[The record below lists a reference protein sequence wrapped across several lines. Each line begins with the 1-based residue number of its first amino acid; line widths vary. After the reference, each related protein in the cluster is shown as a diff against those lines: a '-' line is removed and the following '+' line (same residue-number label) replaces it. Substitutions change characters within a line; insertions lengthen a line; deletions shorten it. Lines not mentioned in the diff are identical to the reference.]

1 MYKIYDKYHEKW
13 HDNYF
18 YKEKK
23 ICENLVENLIKLA
36 KKNNISYDYDIIDL
50 SE

>member
-13 HDNYF
+13 YNDGF
-18 YKEKK
+18 YKDRE
-23 ICENLVENLIKLA
+23 ICDKLVEKLIELA
-36 KKNNISYDYDIIDL
+36 KKNNRPYDYDIIDL